1 MAEKNNR
8 QQGTQRFVFWGLAAA
23 FLAYSGFV
31 YQANGTKTEEG
42 PVSEMAIAGKHLW
55 QKHNCG
61 SCHQFYGLG
70 GYLGPDLT
78 NVVSAKG
85 KGREYARAIMQS
97 GTGVM
102 PNFHLNAEELDQL
115 LAFLEEV
122 DRSGR
127 GSVHDFTPQPDGTIE
142 PKILSENE

>member
-8 QQGTQRFVFWGLAAA
+8 QQATQRFVFWGLAAA

-31 YQANGTKTEEG
+31 YQANGTKTEDA
-42 PVSEMAIAGKHLW
+42 PVSEQAIAGKHLW

-78 NVVSAKG
+78 NVISDKR
-85 KGREYARAIMQS
+85 KGREYARAIIKT
-97 GTGVM
+97 GTAVM
-102 PNFHLNAEELDQL
+102 PNFHLSNEETEQL

-122 DRSGR
+122 DKSGR
-127 GSVHDFTPQPDGTIE
+127 GSVHDFTPQPNGTII
-142 PKILSENE
+142 PKIVSKNE